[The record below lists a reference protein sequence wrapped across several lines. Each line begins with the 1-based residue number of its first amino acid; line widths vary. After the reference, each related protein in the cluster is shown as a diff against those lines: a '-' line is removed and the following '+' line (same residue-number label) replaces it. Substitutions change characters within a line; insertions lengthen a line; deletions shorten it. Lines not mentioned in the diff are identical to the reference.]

1 MKRTLKFAVCVLAC
15 LLCLGLLLK
24 ADMPQVST
32 GTWAPAGS
40 MTQARTGAS
49 AALLQDGR
57 ILITGGQSADGPS
70 ASAELVNHDGSFS
83 AAARMHIARSN
94 HISVVLHDGRVLV
107 AGGTTTGGRTTSSAE
122 IYDPVSNVWSAATS
136 MVEPRSG
143 QTASLLEDGRVLVA
157 GGETVGL
164 LGPSVSAS
172 LEIFDPTTNVF
183 VIAGV
188 LSTARKGHGSAS
200 GRRTRADRGRL
211 RRCWNSRFGGH
222 LRPRHGARVPGPE
235 LDVATNRAVRYHT
248 A

>member
-1 MKRTLKFAVCVLAC
+1 MRRTLKFAVSVLAC

-24 ADMPQVST
+24 ADMPQVSS

-49 AALLQDGR
+49 ATLLQDGR

-70 ASAELVNHDGSFS
+70 ASAELVNHDGSF
-83 AAARMHIARSN
+83 
-94 HISVVLHDGRVLV
+94 
-107 AGGTTTGGRTTSSAE
+107 
-122 IYDPVSNVWSAATS
+122 SAATS

-183 VIAGV
+183 VTAGI
-188 LSTARKGHGSAS
+188 LSTARKGHAAALLADGRVLIAGGS
-200 GRRTRADRGRL
+200 D
-211 RRCWNSRFGGH
+211 
-222 LRPRHGARVPGPE
+222 GAGT
-235 LDVATNRAVRYHT
+235 LDSVDIYD
-248 A
+248 

>member
-1 MKRTLKFAVCVLAC
+1 MDRFKTMDSFVRVATA
-15 LLCLGLLLK
+15 
-24 ADMPQVST
+24 
-32 GTWAPAGS
+32 
-40 MTQARTGAS
+40 
-49 AALLQDGR
+49 
-57 ILITGGQSADGPS
+57 
-70 ASAELVNHDGSFS
+70 GSFS

-183 VIAGV
+183 VTAGI
-188 LSTARKGHGSAS
+188 LSTARKGHAAALLADGRVLIAGGSDGAGTLDS
-200 GRRTRADRGRL
+200 VDI
-211 RRCWNSRFGGH
+211 
-222 LRPRHGARVPGPE
+222 RPRHGARVPGPE